1 MKMIIITVVIM
12 MMPHVCT
19 LFEEIAEFKKTC
31 RKPVLCRISI
41 RQSPYLVKIDTLPS
55 KIAFFFS
62 LFKSKSFEKAVSF
75 PSKFVI
81 CHLCLRAD
89 SDV

>member
-1 MKMIIITVVIM
+1 MFA
-12 MMPHVCT
+12 HY
-19 LFEEIAEFKKTC
+19 LKKFLSLKK
-31 RKPVLCRISI
+31 RVEKPVLCRISI

-55 KIAFFFS
+55 KIAFFFIS